1 MVEGAFWGG
10 LAVTDIGNWIVR
22 SCLLLLLLV
31 GLYACGDSAPRSSVE
46 QALQY
51 QIAHIEK
58 ADNPLVGYEL
68 LERRANIRSVKVQS
82 QKSISIS
89 VDGEVYPAKEVRGTY
104 TLAVQQPHRKAR
116 YKLTEPFSLTLAHLE
131 TPEANLDRWVLART
145 LKNEGDRQ
153 PPNWQLVE
161 FLPTP
166 EPPPIE
172 PDTAPIPQ
180 DLSSEEE
187 PTTNEQQLVNGDQ

>member
-1 MVEGAFWGG
+1 MFEGAFWGG

-31 GLYACGDSAPRSSVE
+31 GLYACGDSAPRTAVE

-51 QIAHIEK
+51 QFAHIEK

-68 LERRANIRSVKVQS
+68 LERRTDIRSVKVQS

-89 VDGEVYPAKEVRGTY
+89 VDGEAYPAMDVRGTY

-131 TPEANLDRWVLART
+131 NPEANLDRWVLART
-145 LKNEGDRQ
+145 LKHEGDRQ
-153 PPNWQLVE
+153 LPNWQLVE

-166 EPPPIE
+166 KPPPIK
-172 PDTAPIPQ
+172 PATAPIPQ
-180 DLSSEEE
+180 DLSSAPQ
-187 PTTNEQQLVNGDQ
+187 PTPSDQ